1 MRARRLSVLAATAA
15 AVALPVISA
24 PAATAAPAAHA
35 AVASVN
41 CHKEGPWKVH
51 ASAVRIHSKPS
62 SKSTVRGLLYKGHK
76 WTHGKTTGNGSRGY
90 WVHVKDKT
98 TGVSGWASMRYV
110 YPTVY
115 TCLD

>member
-24 PAATAAPAAHA
+24 PAATAAAHT
-35 AVASVN
+35 AVASEN
-41 CHKEGPWKVH
+41 CHKEGPWKIGT
-51 ASAVRIHSKPS
+51 SAVRIHSKPS
-62 SKSTVRGLLYKGHK
+62 SKSTVVGVLYQGHK
-76 WTHGKTTGNGSRGY
+76 WSHGKTHGS

-98 TGVSGWASMRYV
+98 TGVSGWASMSYV
-110 YPTVY
+110 YPIIY

>member
-15 AVALPVISA
+15 AIALPVISA
-24 PAATAAPAAHA
+24 PAATAAPATHA

-41 CHKEGPWKVH
+41 CHKEGPWKIGT
-51 ASAVRIHSKPS
+51 SAVRIHSKPS
-62 SKSTVRGLLYKGHK
+62 SKSTVLGVLYKGHK
-76 WTHGKTTGNGSRGY
+76 WSHGKTHGS

-98 TGVSGWASMRYV
+98 TGVSGWVSMRYV
-110 YPTVY
+110 YPVIY